1 MKSVRKSSPAS
12 AMIELIEKTRSAIP
26 FDAPIASM
34 CNGPC
39 TGCSKKL
46 LDFLDME
53 LEDWE
58 IRLQHGEEPKL
69 GDIQKLAKRCKKI
82 YRVLKRNGLI
92 DNRASSLIASGA

>member
-1 MKSVRKSSPAS
+1 MKPVRKSTTA
-12 AMIELIEKTRSAIP
+12 AMSELIEQTRLVIP
-26 FDAPIASM
+26 FDAPVASL

-58 IRLQHGEEPKL
+58 SRLQQGEEPKL

-82 YRVLKRNGLI
+82 YRVLEGNGLI
-92 DNRASSLIASGA
+92 SDHLRSQTASGS